1 MKKAVFLFALIFG
14 FTIYAFSQIE
24 KMREEMDDADAE
36 VLGQLTLR
44 FINAETGDPVIDAT
58 INIQDFKIFTTDM
71 EGKVRFEI
79 QPDGIYNFSFEKD
92 GFISENNKFEIIAQT
107 IFRNRF
113 AVSPV
118 IEMGAIRIVL
128 DWDKKPADLDAHFVK
143 EGDYH
148 ISYHEMKASEDGSAK
163 LDRDDMDG
171 YGPETITVKD
181 IDEKAEYTFYVKD
194 FSNKDAKGSKA
205 LSKSKAMVK
214 IYGEGK
220 LLNIWQLSEKQKGN
234 AWMVFAIQTGKIV
247 PTDEVKNYY

>member
-1 MKKAVFLFALIFG
+1 MKRLISILSLILISIF
-14 FTIYAFSQIE
+14 AFSQID

-44 FINAETGDPVIDAT
+44 FINAETGDPVTDAT
-58 INIQDFKIFTTDM
+58 VNIQDFKTFTTDM

-79 QPDGIYNFSFEKD
+79 QPDGVYHFSFEKE

-118 IEMGAIRIVL
+118 IEMGAVRIVM

-148 ISYHEMKASEDGSAK
+148 ISYREKKASDDGSAK
-163 LDRDDMDG
+163 LDRDDRDG

-181 IDEKAEYTFYVKD
+181 IDEEAEYTFYVKD
-194 FSNKDAKGSKA
+194 FSNKEAKGSKA
-205 LSKSKAMVK
+205 LSKSKVMVK

-220 LLNIWQLSEKQKGN
+220 LLNIWQLNEKQKGN
-234 AWMVFAIQTGKIV
+234 AWMVFSIQNGKII